1 MRQCRKYEIQAH
13 ESWLLFLFSHFLG
26 CAVLVIFCVYS
37 QSWLWTD
44 RFHAPVL
51 WCCRT
56 WTVISSEH
64 WLLTGRD
71 MDVLFAHE
79 TAVYI
84 IVIVRMAWGVLSEVW
99 NRTWVVWSAEGLT
112 AAALAM
118 MMMMIA
124 NVHVTVREEKNNS
137 SWKMSKNVAVLLV

>member
-1 MRQCRKYEIQAH
+1 MKYRH
-13 ESWLLFLFSHFLG
+13 MNHDSSFSLVTFLG

-64 WLLTGRD
+64 WLLTSRD
-71 MDVLFAHE
+71 MDTLFAHE
-79 TAVYI
+79 TAVHI

-99 NRTWVVWSAEGLT
+99 NCTWVVWSAEVLT

-118 MMMMIA
+118 MMMMMIIA
-124 NVHVTVREEKNNS
+124 DVHVTVRKIFYIKMS